1 MPSSGYSQ
9 RSLTVLLLLGVLAAI
24 MSVLAATL
32 VFQIQAQQ
40 GAVKEAPPLP
50 PGVLLP
56 ACTGLAALCL
66 TLNACCVIVCLL
78 HAYFSTEVCRDR
90 PESGMGDWFLL
101 DTRIIRHV
109 AVGLFC
115 FGVAVYLAAL
125 SIYMLLLFEMETGVT
140 SACILSSGILV
151 LMLTVTHAIFKASQ
165 ARRRGHNQLAN
176 TMYENDSAHGSETPA
191 NGLNNIKETPK
202 PRPRP
207 EIHREFSYPP
217 YIEKA
222 QPTSPVLS
230 DVTSASSHGTVPH
243 GTVPRH
249 QSSMTEKDGYTIP
262 RMHRTLSAESGLL
275 QSHSMPWNGI
285 TQEMR
290 TMVGRKQGA
299 TAKDS
304 TLV

>member
-1 MPSSGYSQ
+1 MPPSVYSQ
-9 RSLTVLLLLGVLAAI
+9 RSLTVLVLLGVLAAI

-40 GAVKEAPPLP
+40 GAVKEGPALP
-50 PGVLLP
+50 TGVLLP
-56 ACTGLAALCL
+56 VCTGLAALCL

-78 HAYFSTEVCRDR
+78 HAYFSTEVCREQGSEPDR
-90 PESGMGDWFLL
+90 GDWFLL

-151 LMLTVTHAIFKASQ
+151 LLLTATHAIFKASQ
-165 ARRRGHNQLAN
+165 AKKRGRNELAN
-176 TMYENDSAHGSETPA
+176 TMYENDSAHGGETPV
-191 NGLNNIKETPK
+191 NGSNNVKETPN

-217 YIEKA
+217 YVEKS
-222 QPTSPVLS
+222 QPISPTRSDLTSVGSQGTAPS
-230 DVTSASSHGTVPH
+230 HMSSSA
-243 GTVPRH
+243 
-249 QSSMTEKDGYTIP
+249 EKDGYTIP

-275 QSHSMPWNGI
+275 RSHSKPWNGI

-290 TMVGRKQGA
+290 TMMTRKQGLA
-299 TAKDS
+299 TKDS